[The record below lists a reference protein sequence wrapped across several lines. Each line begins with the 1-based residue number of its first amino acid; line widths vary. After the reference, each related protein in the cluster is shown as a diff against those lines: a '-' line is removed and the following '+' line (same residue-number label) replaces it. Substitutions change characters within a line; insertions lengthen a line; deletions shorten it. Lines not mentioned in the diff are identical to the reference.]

1 MLFSGGPRGCLG
13 KSLALVEIK
22 VMMIKFLQ
30 RYDKLKELALKDGKR
45 AYDIRFLYVVKD
57 SSVELGKIQ

>member
-13 KSLALVEIK
+13 KGLALVEMK
-22 VMMIKFLQ
+22 VMMIKFIQ
-30 RYDKLKELALKDGKR
+30 RYDKLKELGLKDGKR

-57 SSVELGKIQ
+57 SAVELSKL